1 MNEMDK
7 LGILEKKLSGICDK
21 NDLLYKFCNDR
32 YPITLT
38 IRPAGG
44 MDNQISMLESS
55 EADEGNYTS
64 PDASIMF
71 AFKDGELIYRTS
83 KTFTIPDALFAK
95 VKNLFKKMHALYCQ
109 YVHRTCVDNKV
120 TLPEIVVPEDDEDIA
135 ERFEYDPNDEPDDDA
150 PEDDYD
156 DDDDEES
163 SAEYEDGEEIS
174 PDEDMDG

>member
-7 LGILEKKLSGICDK
+7 LGVLEKKLGGICDK
-21 NDLLYKFCNDR
+21 HDLIYKFNYNR

-64 PDASIMF
+64 PDAYIMF

-83 KTFTIPDALFAK
+83 KTFTIPDTLFAK
-95 VKNLFKKMHALYCQ
+95 VKNSFKKMHALYCQ
-109 YVHRTCVDNKV
+109 YVHRMDVENRVK
-120 TLPEIVVPEDDEDIA
+120 LPDVVIPEDDDLA
-135 ERFEYDPNDEPDDDA
+135 DKFEHE
-150 PEDDYD
+150 
-156 DDDDEES
+156 
-163 SAEYEDGEEIS
+163 
-174 PDEDMDG
+174 PDEDDLDEDIEDLDDDPLEDDELEE